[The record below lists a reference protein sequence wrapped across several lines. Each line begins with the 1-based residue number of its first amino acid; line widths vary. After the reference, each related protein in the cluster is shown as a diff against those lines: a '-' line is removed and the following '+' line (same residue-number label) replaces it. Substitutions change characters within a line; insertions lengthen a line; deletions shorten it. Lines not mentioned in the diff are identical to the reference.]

1 MSFVDYLT
9 ETKTKKVKKR
19 RIFVDPLFVLRSH
32 NIKIK
37 SFKPLKD
44 GYAFETYE
52 ELDLKLLKS
61 FKTKKI
67 DNLTYYVQTSNLN
80 Y

>member
-1 MSFVDYLT
+1 MSFIDYLT
-9 ETKTKKVKKR
+9 EAKTKKVKKR

-37 SFKPLKD
+37 SFK
-44 GYAFETYE
+44 
-52 ELDLKLLKS
+52 
-61 FKTKKI
+61 TKKI